1 MCLRWMD
8 YEFTMDVNAG
18 NAPSPGAVVVN
29 HSSED
34 VVSVDRGA
42 DSPGL
47 PVHFNQIV
55 AGEVGRDVARPEDAN
70 RLPGRP

>member
-1 MCLRWMD
+1 
-8 YEFTMDVNAG
+8 MDVNAG
-18 NAPSPGAVVVN
+18 NAPSSGAVVVN

-47 PVHFNQIV
+47 PVHFSQIV

>member
-1 MCLRWMD
+1 M
-8 YEFTMDVNAG
+8 EGNAG

-29 HSSED
+29 RSSED

-42 DSPGL
+42 DGPGL
-47 PVHFNQIV
+47 PAHFNEIV

>member
-1 MCLRWMD
+1 
-8 YEFTMDVNAG
+8 MDVNAG

-55 AGEVGRDVARPEDAN
+55 AGEVGRDVA
-70 RLPGRP
+70 